1 MSVDY
6 LSLECCNNVPHPV
19 CTALVFTPYSLVL
32 PINHVCHLL
41 SSVFCLQLSISLL
54 SLYFPFSSRPFFSL
68 SSLRWPNA
76 FTIGG
81 NPPQPKIPFPE
92 KKSGRR
98 GNSRNTMGAKVP
110 TSIMGSPR
118 SSSTLPKAN
127 PRQFQPV
134 STVLIVCRMEL
145 VMFRSVYT

>member
-19 CTALVFTPYSLVL
+19 CTALVFTPYSLDFNFCQSIMFV
-32 PINHVCHLL
+32 I
-41 SSVFCLQLSISLL
+41 FCLLFFVSNFLFL
-54 SLYFPFSSRPFFSL
+54 FLFTFPFFSSFSL

-118 SSSTLPKAN
+118 SSSTLPKAS

-134 STVLIVCRMEL
+134 STV
-145 VMFRSVYT
+145 MFRLVYM

>member
-54 SLYFPFSSRPFFSL
+54 SLYFPFSSRPFLSLFSQVAECL
-68 SSLRWPNA
+68 YHRW
-76 FTIGG
+76 
-81 NPPQPKIPFPE
+81 QPTAAQDPF
-92 KKSGRR
+92 
-98 GNSRNTMGAKVP
+98 SREEE
-110 TSIMGSPR
+110 R
-118 SSSTLPKAN
+118 SSWQLEEHDG
-127 PRQFQPV
+127 
-134 STVLIVCRMEL
+134 C
-145 VMFRSVYT
+145 